1 MCIRD
6 SNGGLNAYAKSKWAA
21 EQAVRSL
28 CPNHLVARVAWLYGE
43 DGPSFVHTMVRL
55 ADGTRSEIKVVKDQI
70 GNPTSTKAVA
80 DALRSI
86 LNHPELVGT
95 VHLTC
100 EGEASWFEFAKK
112 IFELKGINQKVVP
125 CTSDQYP
132 TPAKRPHNSRLQ
144 KLVLKE
150 SGIYQMP
157 HWEDA
162 LNDFLSSQKKD

>member
-1 MCIRD
+1 M
-6 SNGGLNAYAKSKWAA
+6 NAYAKSKWAA

-100 EGEASWFEFAKK
+100 EGEASWFEFA
-112 IFELKGINQKVVP
+112 
-125 CTSDQYP
+125 
-132 TPAKRPHNSRLQ
+132 
-144 KLVLKE
+144 
-150 SGIYQMP
+150 
-157 HWEDA
+157 
-162 LNDFLSSQKKD
+162 

>member
-1 MCIRD
+1 
-6 SNGGLNAYAKSKWAA
+6 
-21 EQAVRSL
+21 
-28 CPNHLVARVAWLYGE
+28 
-43 DGPSFVHTMVRL
+43 MVRL